1 MVLYSFSN
9 LDKQKLIGLLNIK
22 IISMENINKLISL
35 FNFAAVKAGEK
46 IMENYGSLKY
56 VVKNDGSPIT
66 KADIEANKTITKILR
81 AQFKDIKIISEEN
94 DEQIDCEKYILIDPL
109 DGTKEFL
116 SKNGEFTVNIA
127 LIINGNPILGCIYLP
142 FKKELFWN
150 DEKNSYYK
158 ANNHT
163 KKIFTQSF
171 DSNSSIAEVSRSHL
185 DIKTKDFINM
195 LKPKKLNKSGSSIK
209 ICNIAQGKSHIYPR
223 FGNINYWDIAA
234 GHSIL
239 KKAGG
244 DIFDLSGKKILYK
257 KKQSL
262 VQSFI
267 AFSEKNIPRDLIKNA
282 QKFI

>member
-1 MVLYSFSN
+1 
-9 LDKQKLIGLLNIK
+9 
-22 IISMENINKLISL
+22 MENINKIISL
-35 FNFAAVKAGEK
+35 FNFAAVRAGEK
-46 IMENYGSLKY
+46 IMQNYRSLEY
-56 VVKNDGSPIT
+56 DIKNDGSPIT
-66 KADIEANKTITKILR
+66 KADIEANTIITKTLGAEIN
-81 AQFKDIKIISEEN
+81 DIKIVSEEN

-127 LIINGNPILGCIYLP
+127 LIIKGNPILGCIYLP
-142 FKKELFWN
+142 FKKELYWN
-150 DEKNSYYK
+150 DETNSYYNT
-158 ANNHT
+158 NNCT

-171 DSNSSIAEVSRSHL
+171 DSNCSIAEVSRSHL
-185 DIKTKDFINM
+185 DRKTKDFINI

-244 DIFDLSGKKILYK
+244 DIFDLKGKKYCTK
-257 KKQSL
+257 KNK
-262 VQSFI
+262 V
-267 AFSEKNIPRDLIKNA
+267 
-282 QKFI
+282 